1 MTQQERAN
9 LEVVANDVKWIR
21 EQLEDYCKKTANL
34 ERLVYIGLGICIMG
48 EIWIGWL
55 K

>member
-1 MTQQERAN
+1 MTEKEKAN

-21 EQLEDYCKKTANL
+21 CSLEEYHARTINL

-48 EIWIGWL
+48 EIWLGFL